1 MITGHVTGTFEG
13 THAFVA
19 SLVTVENYISSLMQS
34 WANVLVEDNRKGVLA
49 GTDKD
54 DKPVAATIYRN
65 SFAQAGYDRPT
76 YVKFVP
82 NPFGG
87 VNWQTNITGSQG
99 PGYKPGSTHNL
110 TTKQYKTLSG
120 PPLAPRGMASRII
133 SNYQT
138 YAVSGEGGDFGVEG
152 KWDDVVSKK
161 NVSFLPFHFSGN
173 VVASTSAPLFGV
185 IGVGRGKNLA
195 RRDMAGL
202 RAWGRAR
209 ARTDLK
215 KWIQEVMDKQYQYF
229 TEAGHIPDFIG
240 KTSKK
245 RKRRANP

>member
-1 MITGHVTGTFEG
+1 MITGHVTGTFDG
-13 THAFVA
+13 TQAFVA
-19 SLVTVENYISSLMQS
+19 SLSTVENYVGSLMGS

-54 DKPVAATIYRN
+54 DRPVAATIYRN

-87 VNWQTNITGSQG
+87 VDWQTNVTGAEG
-99 PGYKPGSTHNL
+99 PGYKPGSTQNL
-110 TTKQYKTLSG
+110 TTKQYKALSG

-133 SNYQT
+133 SNYQIE
-138 YAVSGEGGDFGVEG
+138 AVSGEGGEFGVEG
-152 KWDDVVSKK
+152 GWDDVVSKN

-215 KWIQEVMDKQYQYF
+215 RWIDEVMEKQREYF
-229 TEAGHIPDFIG
+229 TQAGHIPDFVG
-240 KTSKK
+240 KLKT

>member
-1 MITGHVTGTFEG
+1 MISGHVEGTFDG

-19 SLVTVENYISSLMQS
+19 SLATVEKYVGSLMQS
-34 WANVLVEDNRKGVLA
+34 WANVLLEDNRKGVLA
-49 GTDKD
+49 GKDKD
-54 DKPVAATIYRN
+54 DKLVTATLYRN
-65 SFAQAGYDRPT
+65 SFSQAGYDRPT

-82 NPFGG
+82 NPFGP
-87 VNWQTNITGSQG
+87 VAWKTNITGIES
-99 PGYKPGSTHNL
+99 PGYKPGSSENL
-110 TTKQYKTLSG
+110 TTKQYKALSG

-138 YAVSGEGGDFGVEG
+138 YPVSGEGGEFGVEG

-173 VVASTSAPLFGV
+173 VVSTTSGPLFGV

-195 RRDMAGL
+195 RRNMAGL
-202 RAWGRAR
+202 RAWGRTR
-209 ARTDLK
+209 ARTDLQ
-215 KWIQEVMDKQYQYF
+215 KWIQEVMDKQYEYF

-240 KTSKK
+240 KTRKK
-245 RKRRANP
+245 RRPRANP